1 MKNTYLTIIIP
12 CFNEKDTILKI
23 IKKIHSIKKIKKQ
36 IILIDDYSND
46 GTRKLITKY
55 LRKKV
60 DKIIFNKK
68 NMGKGA
74 AIISSIKF
82 IKGDFVIIQDADL

>member
-55 LRKKV
+55 LRK
-60 DKIIFNKK
+60 
-68 NMGKGA
+68 
-74 AIISSIKF
+74 
-82 IKGDFVIIQDADL
+82 